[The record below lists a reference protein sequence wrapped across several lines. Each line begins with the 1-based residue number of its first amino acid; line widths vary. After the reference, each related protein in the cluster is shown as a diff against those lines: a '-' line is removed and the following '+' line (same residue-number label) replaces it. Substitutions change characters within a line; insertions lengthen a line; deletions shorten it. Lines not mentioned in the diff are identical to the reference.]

1 MNRIARKVIDKR
13 LLSLIGEY
21 LRSGVIVESV
31 LHTTTE
37 GTPQGGP
44 LSPLLANILLDDLDR
59 ELEHRGLPIVRYAD
73 DFVIFTKSSESARR
87 VFHSVSRYLTD
98 HLRLVVNLQKSR
110 VVNADGVEF
119 LGFVFTGRRG
129 TINVTSK
136 NVSKFKRRIKDA
148 DRP

>member
-98 HLRLVVNLQKSR
+98 HLRR